1 MASFP
6 RLETGRVMAWAG
18 VVANALAI
26 LALAILAP
34 REGGAWALEL
44 ALVAIFPV
52 VGVVISLSLLRGHP
66 LALRALDV
74 WLTLQWL
81 IFGFLVVFLAS
92 SIVDD
97 CTPHPMH
104 VPCTMVDLYLQCL
117 GLLLAANVPLF
128 VTTRYWS
135 RPAVRRR
142 QKSHAR
148 SAGLGCD
155 SLRD

>member
-1 MASFP
+1 
-6 RLETGRVMAWAG
+6 MAWAG
-18 VVANALAI
+18 VVANALTILVLAI
-26 LALAILAP
+26 LALRVGGRSGLEAIVA
-34 REGGAWALEL
+34 
-44 ALVAIFPV
+44 AIFPV

-92 SIVDD
+92 SFVDD

-104 VPCTMVDLYLQCL
+104 VPCTMVDFYLQCL

-128 VTTRYWS
+128 VAKRFWS

-148 SAGLGCD
+148 SAGSGGN